1 MSTDII
7 QTENA
12 VAIKAVNVSKTFTFS
27 EDEHNTIKS
36 RLFNFF
42 KPVKKKRLQA
52 LKPMSLEI
60 YKGECVGL
68 IGRNGSGKSTLIK
81 ILCGLYPVDKGTIEM
96 NGSTMLMN
104 LGLGMSHEL
113 TARENIYISGS
124 ILGLTIKQID
134 SLFDQIVDF
143 AELREFVNTKI
154 KFFSSGMMARL
165 AFSIAVNAGAE
176 IMFLDEV
183 FAVGDI
189 KFKRSA
195 VTVLENSWLSGR
207 TVILVSHTMDIIQ
220 KYCKRTI
227 YLKHGELA
235 FFGDTEKAIELYT
248 SDNL

>member
-1 MSTDII
+1 MEQQNNI
-7 QTENA
+7 
-12 VAIKAVNVSKTFTFS
+12 AIRAVNVSKTFSFN

-52 LKPMSLEI
+52 VKPLSLEI
-60 YKGECVGL
+60 HKGECVGL

-81 ILCGLYPVDKGTIEM
+81 MLCGLYPVDKGTIEM
-96 NGSTMLMN
+96 NGTTMLMN

-124 ILGLTIKQID
+124 ILGLTIKQVD
-134 SLFDQIVDF
+134 ELFDQIVDF

-154 KFFSSGMMARL
+154 KFFSSGMMAKL

-189 KFKRSA
+189 KFKKNA

-227 YLKHGELA
+227 YLKNGELI

>member
-1 MSTDII
+1 
-7 QTENA
+7 
-12 VAIKAVNVSKTFTFS
+12 
-27 EDEHNTIKS
+27 
-36 RLFNFF
+36 
-42 KPVKKKRLQA
+42 
-52 LKPMSLEI
+52 
-60 YKGECVGL
+60 
-68 IGRNGSGKSTLIK
+68 
-81 ILCGLYPVDKGTIEM
+81 
-96 NGSTMLMN
+96 MLMN

-134 SLFDQIVDF
+134 QLFDKIVDF

-165 AFSIAVNAGAE
+165 AFSIAVNAGAD

-189 KFKRSA
+189 KFKKNA
-195 VTVLENSWLSGR
+195 VTVLENSWISGR

-227 YLKHGELA
+227 YLKNGELV
-235 FFGDTEKAIELYT
+235 FFGNTEEAIELYT
-248 SDNL
+248 SDNA